1 MIIDDIVEKMK
12 CLDLFESQYDLSRY
26 WFSKGDSYVSSM
38 KCLNQQPSTEAL
50 LMFSNRL
57 ETTAQQ
63 FSQSDFQSIRAK
75 SQGMRLLAEEV
86 RQEIDKRIAVRSL
99 PS

>member
-38 KCLNQQPSTEAL
+38 KCRNQQPSTEAL
-50 LMFSNRL
+50 LMFSSRL
-57 ETTAQQ
+57 EVTAQQ
-63 FSQSDFQSIRAK
+63 FSLSEYQSIRDQ
-75 SQGMRLLAEEV
+75 SEGMKLLAEEV
-86 RQEIDKRIAVRSL
+86 RREIDKRISI
-99 PS
+99 

>member
-38 KCLNQQPSTEAL
+38 KCRNQQPSTEAL
-50 LMFSNRL
+50 LMFSSRL
-57 ETTAQQ
+57 ESTAQQ
-63 FSQSDFQSIRAK
+63 FSQSDFQSIRDK
-75 SQGMRLLAEEV
+75 SRGMKLLAREV
-86 RQEIDKRIAVRSL
+86 RQEIDKRISI
-99 PS
+99 